1 MSLLQSPDGA
11 PTGSGQVIPT
21 STPVDFTTLD
31 LLPYGVIVVDADGVI
46 LFYNRREEQIS
57 GLERDHVLGRNF
69 FTEVAPCTAVQ
80 DFQGRFRNMMEKGVE
95 YEEFR
100 FVFPFAQGP
109 RTVQISLQPFTKDGG
124 HLCVIFVADLTERE
138 MMLQKILQNQRFNEL
153 GSVAAMVAHNFNN
166 LLTVIQMSAEMA
178 SRETL
183 PPAVQTQLKRVLGAV
198 SDGAALVSRFRAIA
212 QSGQTQ
218 ASKVVDLDGAVATA
232 ADFAR
237 QYARKMQALDGRKV
251 ELLVH
256 GCATP
261 LEIMGDAAEIREVVL
276 NLVRNAIDAI
286 PAQGAVRISTLVE
299 GGVAVLE
306 VLDNGTGM
314 TPEVQEH
321 LFTPMFTTKGEQGT
335 GLGLASAH
343 AAIRRHGGS
352 ISVQSAPGRGSR
364 FRIEFPRISSD

>member
-1 MSLLQSPDGA
+1 MPPFRSLASSPM
-11 PTGSGQVIPT
+11 GSDQVIPT

-31 LLPYGVIVVDADGVI
+31 LLPYGVVVVDANGVI

-57 GLERDHVLGRNF
+57 GMARDHVLGRNF

-80 DFQGRFRNMMEKGVE
+80 AFQGRFRNMMEQGIE
-95 YEEFR
+95 REEFR

-138 MMLQKILQNQRFNEL
+138 LMLQKILQNQRFSEL

-166 LLTVIQMSAEMA
+166 LLAVIQMSAEMA
-178 SRETL
+178 GQEAV
-183 PPAVQTQLKRVLGAV
+183 PPAAQVQLKRVQKAV
-198 SDGAALVSRFRAIA
+198 NDGVALVNRFRAIA
-212 QSGQTQ
+212 QSGQTLV
-218 ASKVVDLDGAVATA
+218 SEVVGLDGAVASA

-237 QYARKMQALDGRKV
+237 QYAEKMQALDGRKV
-251 ELLVH
+251 ELLVQDS
-256 GCATP
+256 ATP
-261 LEIMGDAAEIREVVL
+261 LKILGDAAEIRELIL
-276 NLVRNAIDAI
+276 NLLRNAIDAI
-286 PAQGAVRISTLVE
+286 PDKGAVCITIMAE
-299 GGVAVLE
+299 GSVAVLDI
-306 VLDNGTGM
+306 LDNGTGM
-314 TPEVQEH
+314 TQEVQERI
-321 LFTPMFTTKGEQGT
+321 FTPMFTTKGDQGT

-364 FRIEFPRISSD
+364 FRIEFPLI